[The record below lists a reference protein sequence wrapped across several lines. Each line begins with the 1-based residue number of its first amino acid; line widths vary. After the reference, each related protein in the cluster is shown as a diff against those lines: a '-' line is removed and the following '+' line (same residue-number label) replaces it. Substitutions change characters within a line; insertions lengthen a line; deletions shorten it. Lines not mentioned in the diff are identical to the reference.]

1 MSNANDRSRY
11 DNSVGNY
18 PLPRPITLTQP
29 MMEPPKVHCITAFDV
44 MWRHLNVRIL
54 CILEI
59 SIFSVALDVLCNI
72 LSGSIPLDVDKNNSA
87 SIETHP
93 EHH

>member
-1 MSNANDRSRY
+1 MADPGIMTAWVIILYLDQN
-11 DNSVGNY
+11 
-18 PLPRPITLTQP
+18 TLTQP